1 MKEKAKKLTFKAGS
15 KYEFIKILIIEGF
28 FDLPVTTEKLITE
41 VRGTFGVKMKTT
53 EVNVYMKKFM
63 PEFIRAIRPKGHQ
76 GNFWFLASLSKK
88 TALKTI
94 EASYAEL
101 VLLGEKGGVLKLFKE
116 RKLHPEVA
124 RISINLFKDGHYPQ
138 AIFEAC
144 KLLNNKV
151 QTLSDSSDDGKSLML
166 SVFSPKNPKIKLN
179 IMKSASDKNE
189 QEGFMHIFA
198 GVMQGVRN
206 PKGHDIVSLKDPIR
220 ALEYLGLISL
230 LFRRLEESPI

>member
-1 MKEKAKKLTFKAGS
+1 MSTDE
-15 KYEFIKILIIEGF
+15 
-28 FDLPVTTEKLITE
+28 
-41 VRGTFGVKMKTT
+41 
-53 EVNVYMKKFM
+53 
-63 PEFIRAIRPKGHQ
+63 
-76 GNFWFLASLSKK
+76 
-88 TALKTI
+88 
-94 EASYAEL
+94 
-101 VLLGEKGGVLKLFKE
+101 
-116 RKLHPEVA
+116 
-124 RISINLFKDGHYPQ
+124 
-138 AIFEAC
+138 IFEAC

-230 LFRRLEESPI
+230 LFRRLDESPI